1 MAENYDNKDDDFIVR
16 FNEEQ
21 EKTLWKIVG
30 PLACRAEIQ
39 EVKTGASIFGISAP
53 IGGAAEFIYG
63 AIRGLQKHCIE
74 KKLRPGLQK
83 EQKASEVRAQSESES
98 G

>member
-16 FNEEQ
+16 FNKEQ

-39 EVKTGASIFGISAP
+39 EVKTGASIFGISTP

-74 KKLRPGLQK
+74 KKIETRLAKGTK
-83 EQKASEVRAQSESES
+83 GE
-98 G
+98 